1 MTFRRAPLALLIAQ
15 VCCLPVWAQA
25 QSPTQVQTDTA
36 RAKTLETVVVR
47 DRADAVS
54 RKVGQ
59 KELEKEPPRDIRGV
73 FDNVIGVEC

>member
-25 QSPTQVQTDTA
+25 QAQSPTQVQTDAA

-59 KELEKEPPRDIRGV
+59 KELERSRPGT
-73 FDNVIGVEC
+73 FAACLTT